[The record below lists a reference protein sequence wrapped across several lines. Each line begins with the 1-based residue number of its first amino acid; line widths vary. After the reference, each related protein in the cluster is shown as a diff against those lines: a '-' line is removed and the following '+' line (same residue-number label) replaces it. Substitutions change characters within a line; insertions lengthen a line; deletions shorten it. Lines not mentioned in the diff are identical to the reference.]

1 MKIGERIKYFRKLR
15 NLTQKEL
22 GLLMGY
28 EENTASSRIFQYE
41 SGLRNPTEETI
52 IKLSNIFGISRYV
65 FEVQDLTS
73 ELVLIHVLFELEN
86 IWDVD
91 IKQIDSYFSLQFG
104 DDEAVNPTLF
114 NHLSS
119 WREMKEKY
127 KKGEITA
134 EAYNEWK
141 NTYSP
146 VKN

>member
-28 EENTASSRIFQYE
+28 EENTASARIFQYE
-41 SGLRNPTEETI
+41 SGVRNPTKETL
-52 IKLSNIFGISRYV
+52 IKLADIFGISRYV

-73 ELVLIHVLFELEN
+73 ELVLIHVLFDLEN

-91 IKQIDSYFSLQFG
+91 IKQIDSYFSMQFQ
-104 DDEAVNPTLF
+104 DEEAINPTLF
-114 NHLSS
+114 NHLSA

-134 EAYNEWK
+134 EDYNEWK
-141 NTYSP
+141 NTYSGI
-146 VKN
+146 KN

>member
-28 EENTASSRIFQYE
+28 EKNTASARIFQYE
-41 SGLRNPTEETI
+41 SGVRNPTEETL
-52 IKLSNIFGISRYV
+52 IKLANIFGISRYV

-86 IWDVD
+86 IWDID
-91 IKQIDSYFSLQFG
+91 IKQIDSYFTMEFE
-104 DDEAVNPTLF
+104 DVEAVSPALF
-114 NHLSS
+114 DHLSS
-119 WREMKEKY
+119 WRKMKEKY

-134 EAYNEWK
+134 EDYNEWK
-141 NTYSP
+141 NTYSGI
-146 VKN
+146 KN